1 MRQVDGGGVMKN
13 SRTKR
18 SMVTSF
24 LIISLMLAGSQF
36 VFAGEPKPQYGGTLR
51 VADSYEGASI
61 GYPPKMTKTLFAMRQ
76 ASPAVETL
84 LRVNKAGQPVPWLAT
99 TFKEDAKTQ
108 TITLTL
114 RTGIKFHDGTDFN
127 AEAVKWNLDQHIIAK
142 TAGTEK
148 IKSVDVVNNSTIKI
162 TLSSWDS
169 TFTGNLTWFIG
180 LVISPT
186 ACKKN
191 GEEWAAKNPVGTGPF
206 QFTGWEKDVRTVYK
220 KFPDYWQKGK
230 PYLDGLEYGVISDN
244 QTREFSLRNGEKDIG
259 IRLAMKSLVGLEK
272 DGFVITRIRGG
283 SGAISLVPDS
293 GNPNSPFVKVKVRQA
308 VAHAID
314 NEAVVKAI
322 FLGEAMSANQHIWKG
337 NWAYDPSIKGYP
349 YNPAKAKQLLTEA
362 GYPSG
367 FKTKLTYVISTEYD
381 LVFAAVQ
388 GYLRAIGIEVELEP
402 VQIGKYTQTVYQGG
416 KWEGLVQAQPTGNPD
431 VVVTMSTQYGGG
443 KQFTLMSLPDD
454 YTKALQDAVGARD
467 AKSKA
472 KAIQTAMKLMIDKY
486 ALTIP
491 LYFMPDYVPAN
502 RKVHNHG
509 MLATP
514 QTGLWTPEDAWME
527 R

>member
-1 MRQVDGGGVMKN
+1 MKN
-13 SRTKR
+13 SMIKRT
-18 SMVTSF
+18 MVTS
-24 LIISLMLAGSQF
+24 LLVISLVLAGSQLL
-36 VFAGEPKPQYGGTLR
+36 FAAEPKPQYGGTLR

-61 GYPPKMTKTLFAMRQ
+61 GYPPKMTKTWFAMRQ

-84 LRVNKAGQPVPWLAT
+84 LRVSKAGQPVPWLAT
-99 TFKEDAKTQ
+99 AFKEDAKAE

-114 RTGIKFHDGTDFN
+114 RMGVKFHDNTDFN
-127 AEAVKWNLDQHIIAK
+127 AEAVKWNLDQHIAAK

-148 IKSVDVVNNSTIKI
+148 IKSVDVVNNSTVKI

-169 TFTGNLTWFIG
+169 TFTGNLTQFLG
-180 LVISPT
+180 LIISPI
-186 ACKKN
+186 AYKKN
-191 GEEWAAKNPVGTGPF
+191 GEEWSAKNPVGTGPF
-206 QFTGWEKDVRTVYK
+206 QFVSWEKDVQTAYK

-230 PYLDGLEYGVISDN
+230 PYLDRLEYGVISDN
-244 QTREFSLRNGEKDIG
+244 QTREFSLRNGEKDVG
-259 IRLAMKSLVGLEK
+259 IRLAQKSLAGLEK

-293 GNPNSPFVKVKVRQA
+293 SNPNSPFTKVKVRQA
-308 VAHAID
+308 VAYAID
-314 NEAVVKAI
+314 SNAIVKTI
-322 FLGEAMSANQHIWKG
+322 FLGEAMPANQQIYKG

-362 GYPSG
+362 GYPNG

-388 GYLRAIGIEVELEP
+388 GYLKAIGIEAELDP

-416 KWEGLVQAQPTGNPD
+416 KWEGLIQAQPSGNPD
-431 VVVTMSTQYGGG
+431 VVVIMSTQYAGGG

-454 YTKALQDAVGARD
+454 YVKAIQDAVAARD
-467 AKSKA
+467 AKSKT
-472 KAIQTAMKLMIDKY
+472 KAIQTAMKLMVDKY

-502 RKVHNHG
+502 KKVHNHG
-509 MLATP
+509 MLAVP
-514 QTGLWTPEDAWME
+514 HIGLWTPEDAWME
-527 R
+527 K